1 MPWNTKLQHGGCHVR
16 MSNLHLRK
24 CGPIIEGL
32 WSSFRVEV
40 EITRG
45 WPDISACA
53 RASTMKGGG
62 AGPKFQLLIICRI
75 IGHFSKSNSD
85 MRTQWLS
92 WRLRQHPS
100 VSDLSRTKTSATTQG
115 SEGLCPRVLSGS
127 THDDGEVDVEVS
139 PNSTLQHS
147 LLYCLCL

>member
-1 MPWNTKLQHGGCHVR
+1 MEQEICVLLKGEGLEVSYLGLGGKVGEFSSKMRRVDNIGQGGREEGTAPLHALEQHGGCHVR

-53 RASTMKGGG
+53 RFHNERGWGCTQISIVNNLSHNWKLRYTDVV
-62 AGPKFQLLIICRI
+62 AGR
-75 IGHFSKSNSD
+75 
-85 MRTQWLS
+85 
-92 WRLRQHPS
+92 
-100 VSDLSRTKTSATTQG
+100 VA
-115 SEGLCPRVLSGS
+115 GLEIEAAPFGV
-127 THDDGEVDVEVS
+127 
-139 PNSTLQHS
+139 
-147 LLYCLCL
+147 